1 MELKFRSAM
10 NGFNR
15 EDVINFIDKNV
26 QEYEQKIQSLQDERS
41 ALLSE
46 LDRLRAAQTTTQQ
59 SPPAL
64 SQELEAE
71 NKALRQELEQFYANQ
86 SSPDSSEEL
95 QKLRKENEALH
106 EELRKTQSSA
116 ETAKNKSSAQILEL
130 REQNSVLSTKLS
142 EVKKAWDTETRDLKA
157 ELLLTR
163 NYLESAKQTAH
174 EEQQH
179 YLSQIQELQKE
190 QEEMQ
195 KELQTQSETQG
206 QMFMIDTQN
215 NRLLT
220 ALRQAHSDLDTA
232 NTTIQD
238 LRRELKCTR
247 SSLEEAQR
255 LLSTTPTAAPP
266 ASLSGVNADELA
278 AYRRAEAAER
288 NAKLRAEEIERC
300 ARKRAGEIERGTQKR
315 CEETLRQF
323 NAIMET
329 AALRMKDLAGNMG
342 KT

>member
-41 ALLSE
+41 TLLSE
-46 LDRLRAAQTTTQQ
+46 LDRLRAAQTTTQH

-86 SSPDSSEEL
+86 DSPGSSDEL
-95 QKLRKENEALH
+95 KKLRKENEALY
-106 EELRKTQSSA
+106 EELRQTQSLA
-116 ETAKNKSSAQILEL
+116 ETAEKKSNAQTLEL
-130 REQNSVLSTKLS
+130 REQNNALSAKLS
-142 EVKKAWDTETRDLKA
+142 EVKKAWDAETHDLKA
-157 ELLLTR
+157 QFRTEL
-163 NYLESAKQTAH
+163 KQART
-174 EEQQH
+174 
-179 YLSQIQELQKE
+179 
-190 QEEMQ
+190 
-195 KELQTQSETQG
+195 
-206 QMFMIDTQN
+206 N
-215 NRLLT
+215 
-220 ALRQAHSDLDTA
+220 LDTA

-238 LRRELKCTR
+238 LRQELKRARC
-247 SSLEEAQR
+247 SLEEAQR
-255 LLSTTPTAAPP
+255 LLSATPTATPSVSFA
-266 ASLSGVNADELA
+266 NIDADELA

-288 NAKLRAEEIERC
+288 NAKLRAEGIERC

-315 CEETLRQF
+315 CEETMRQF